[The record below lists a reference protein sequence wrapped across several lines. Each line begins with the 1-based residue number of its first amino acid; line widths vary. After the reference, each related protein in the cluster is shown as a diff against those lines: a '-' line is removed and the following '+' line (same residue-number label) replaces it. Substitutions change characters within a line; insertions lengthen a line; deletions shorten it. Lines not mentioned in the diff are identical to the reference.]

1 MKIVVLDSYSIVY
14 NDLSFDF
21 LKDYDASI
29 YDFTSSE
36 EVVSRIGDAEA
47 VFTSKCEINKDVI
60 DSCPNLK
67 FIGELATGY
76 NNIDVKYCKE
86 KNIIVSNIPS
96 YASNNVSEMVF
107 AFLLDVFYNLHDY
120 DVAIKEGEWINSKI
134 FTFFKHTTHN
144 LAGKTIGIIG
154 YGDIAKSVEKKAIA
168 FDMNVLVHRRTQD
181 TSDKKFVSLD
191 YLLANSDII
200 TVHTP
205 LTTQT
210 AKLINE
216 ESISKMKDG
225 VVFVNTSR
233 GGIVDEKALY
243 DALESGKIAH
253 ACLDVLTKEPMEKD
267 NILLKAKN
275 ITMTPHIAWAAYE
288 TRKKLIDILEENL
301 KAYVSGKPIN
311 VVNK

>member
-1 MKIVVLDSYSIVY
+1 MDLVLHIELYIYLKIRECIMKIVVLDAYSIVY

-144 LAGKTIGIIG
+144 LNNRI
-154 YGDIAKSVEKKAIA
+154 
-168 FDMNVLVHRRTQD
+168 
-181 TSDKKFVSLD
+181 
-191 YLLANSDII
+191 
-200 TVHTP
+200 
-205 LTTQT
+205 
-210 AKLINE
+210 
-216 ESISKMKDG
+216 
-225 VVFVNTSR
+225 
-233 GGIVDEKALY
+233 
-243 DALESGKIAH
+243 
-253 ACLDVLTKEPMEKD
+253 
-267 NILLKAKN
+267 
-275 ITMTPHIAWAAYE
+275 W
-288 TRKKLIDILEENL
+288 
-301 KAYVSGKPIN
+301 
-311 VVNK
+311 